1 MESVGGCLTNVYS
14 KNDMILKYLLKAGKS
29 SINPC
34 GLSAIYGDQI
44 KNFDLSFLIKGHKRY
59 REKMKAIMEII
70 DYDNDL

>member
-34 GLSAIYGDQI
+34 GLSAIYGD
-44 KNFDLSFLIKGHKRY
+44 
-59 REKMKAIMEII
+59 
-70 DYDNDL
+70 